1 MTISIDLSMIEG
13 MRKLESTKAVTVTH
27 LKAHLLR
34 LLRAIERSG
43 KPLVITRRGRPVARL
58 VPVRPLDRE
67 PLFGRWKGT
76 IESVGDIIE
85 PAVAADEW
93 EANTG

>member
-1 MTISIDLSMIEG
+1 MTILVDASSMEG
-13 MRKLESTKAVTVTH
+13 MKPVTVTH

-58 VPVRPLDRE
+58 VPVRPQDRE

-85 PAVAADEW
+85 PAAAPDEW
-93 EANTG
+93 EANAE

>member
-1 MTISIDLSMIEG
+1 MTLSIALGTMEG
-13 MRKLESTKAVTVTH
+13 MKPVTVTH

-58 VPVRPLDRE
+58 VPVGPQDRE

-76 IESVGDIIE
+76 IESLGDIIE
-85 PAVAADEW
+85 PAVAPDEW
-93 EANTG
+93 EANAE

>member
-1 MTISIDLSMIEG
+1 MTISSDLTIMEG
-13 MRKLESTKAVTVTH
+13 MKPVTVTH

-34 LLRAIERSG
+34 LLRTIERSG

-58 VPVRPLDRE
+58 VPVRPQDRE

-76 IESVGDIIE
+76 IESVGDLIE
-85 PAVAADEW
+85 PAVAPDEW
-93 EANTG
+93 EANAE